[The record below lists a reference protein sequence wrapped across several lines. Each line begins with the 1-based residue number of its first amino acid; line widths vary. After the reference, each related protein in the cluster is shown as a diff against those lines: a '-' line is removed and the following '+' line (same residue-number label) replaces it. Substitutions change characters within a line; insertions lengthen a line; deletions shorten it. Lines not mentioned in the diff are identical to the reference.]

1 MLNAFYDW
9 FIDRFLRAEG
19 DLEQT
24 RKVVAV
30 QSAKRGITPTQVVW
44 DLLDVIDTKASALL
58 IHISLMATVV
68 GLILAGVADTG
79 PESLTQKFS

>member
-58 IHISLMATVV
+58 THISLMATVV